1 MFFAVGRA
9 AIRRIGGA
17 PSAGRAQRVLLSQSR
32 SNGLQSQTESRTLP
46 IVLSGKRFYGATA
59 SKLAK
64 TATTTGDNQADQKT
78 TKRANPAKKSVSAAK
93 PTKAKTAVKPTIP
106 KRKVLTE
113 RQLAKKAAD
122 KEKLQAKK
130 AADKEKLQAKKAAD
144 KEKAKAKA
152 LKSKEKNAAEKVKS
166 KLVDLK
172 AKILTPPKSLPETSF
187 MLLFKETVN
196 EASKAGGPMS
206 AVNLLKEAA
215 AKYKTLDASTR
226 EVRLL
231 FAIVHTRRMQAH
243 NL

>member
-1 MFFAVGRA
+1 MFFAIGRA

-17 PSAGRAQRVLLSQSR
+17 PSAGRAQQIHRVLLSQSR
-32 SNGLQSQTESRTLP
+32 SNGLQSQTEGRTLP
-46 IVLSGKRFYGATA
+46 ILLSGKRFYGATA
-59 SKLAK
+59 SRLAK
-64 TATTTGDNQADQKT
+64 TATTTGGTQTDQKT
-78 TKRANPAKKSVSAAK
+78 TKRANPAKKSASAAK
-93 PTKAKTAVKPTIP
+93 SAKAKTAVKPATP

-122 KEKLQAKK
+122 KEKQQAKK
-130 AADKEKLQAKKAAD
+130 TAD

-152 LKSKEKNAAEKVKS
+152 LKAKEKNAAEKVKS

-196 EASKAGGPMS
+196 QASEAGGPMS
-206 AVNLLKEAA
+206 AVNLLKESAA
-215 AKYKTLDASTR
+215 RYKTLDVSTR
-226 EVRLL
+226 EVSLL
-231 FAIVHTRRMQAH
+231 FAIADTRRMQAH